1 MESRPL
7 SEVLALGARIVREL
21 GLEPGVDTLGR
32 WMAHHLAEV
41 MLVAEKAKGPE
52 RQAAQDRAIDLILRL
67 WSQRHDLPGGVHPLK
82 QLGGVIAVLRRLHKD
97 AWPYRQSN
105 NGPVDT
111 LLASAFDGLRLLV
124 AHGVLLT
131 SSAFPNR
138 VELGEAAAFVEAD
151 EKFVID
157 RLNEWIEFVQSS
169 ESTRVPFVV
178 VTSGEAADR
187 RSIEKENE
195 ELMKLDPKIR
205 AQRTLSRD
213 IDNLLDTLEK
223 LKVELGK
230 SD

>member
-1 MESRPL
+1 
-7 SEVLALGARIVREL
+7 
-21 GLEPGVDTLGR
+21 
-32 WMAHHLAEV
+32 MAHHLAEV